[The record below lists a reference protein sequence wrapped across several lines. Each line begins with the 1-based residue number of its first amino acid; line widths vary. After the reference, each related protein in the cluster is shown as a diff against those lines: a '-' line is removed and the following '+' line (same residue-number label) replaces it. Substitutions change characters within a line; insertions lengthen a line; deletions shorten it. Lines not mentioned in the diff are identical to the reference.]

1 MYARFLLPLDMR
13 QRVGSRFLVR
23 SLANQR
29 GDRARL
35 TAARLGYA
43 LAQAIVAVRKGGAD
57 MDAKKLIEQAM
68 AAAARGELRPYD
80 LNVPGVVSLRAEGPE
95 DHALAMDALER
106 IGLFSELGIRVPPD
120 RTTVP
125 EPTGPMLHASID
137 RFLKDFLSTGRA
149 AATELETKHSLTLFR
164 DLVDDVPV
172 AELGAT
178 HIDQFRDCL
187 AFWPARARVLPA
199 FRGLSARAIID
210 KAKGQK
216 LPGLNVRTV
225 EKHLDRLRV
234 FFNSLVQRGELA
246 RNPLSGLRLQTDAA
260 KYEPVR
266 RGFDADELA
275 VVFDPE
281 RRRLLASDDAMYFW
295 LPVLMLYTGARLNEI
310 VYLDVKDLD
319 CVDGV
324 WGVHITKYLKNP
336 QSKRYIPLP
345 QRVLDLGL
353 KQYADDVKAA
363 GFTELFPGG
372 SATSKNGR
380 GNKVS
385 KWFNRTYLRKGC
397 GITDSEV
404 CFQSFRNTLMTAAD
418 RCGISEAQLNPLVG
432 HGARSI
438 QQKHYIDPP
447 TLLERQARIE
457 RLAAYF
463 VVPPLAT
470 YRRGQ
475 FDAYL
480 KELTQEKRRADAVA
494 ARAARKADGTNA

>member
-13 QRVGSRFLVR
+13 QRVGCRFLVR
-23 SLANQR
+23 SLGHQR

-43 LAQAIVAVRKGGAD
+43 LAQAIAAVRKGGAD
-57 MDAKKLIEQAM
+57 MDAKKLIEQAL
-68 AAAARGELRPYD
+68 AAAARGDLRPYD

-120 RTTVP
+120 RP
-125 EPTGPMLHASID
+125 GPPPGPMLHASID
-137 RFLKDFLSTGRA
+137 RFLKAFSTTGRA

-187 AFWPARARVLPA
+187 ASWPGRARVLPA
-199 FRGLSARAIID
+199 FKGLSARAIVE
-210 KAKGQK
+210 KAKGQQ

-234 FFNSLVQRGELA
+234 FFNSLVQRGELG

-275 VVFDPE
+275 AVFDPE

-295 LPVLMLYTGARLNEI
+295 LPVLMLYTGARLNEL
-310 VYLDVKDLD
+310 VFLDVKDLD

-324 WGVHITKYLKNP
+324 WGVHLTKYLKNP

-353 KQYADDVKAA
+353 KEYAGDVKAA

-372 SATSKNGR
+372 SGTSKNGR

-397 GITDSEV
+397 GITDPEV

-447 TLLERQARIE
+447 TLPERQARIE
-457 RLAAYF
+457 KLAAHF
-463 VVPPLAT
+463 VVPPLAP
-470 YRRGQ
+470 YRPGQ
-475 FDAYL
+475 FDAYF
-480 KELTQEKRRADAVA
+480 KELKQEEWRARSVA
-494 ARAARKADGTNA
+494 ARAARNQAKQMGA